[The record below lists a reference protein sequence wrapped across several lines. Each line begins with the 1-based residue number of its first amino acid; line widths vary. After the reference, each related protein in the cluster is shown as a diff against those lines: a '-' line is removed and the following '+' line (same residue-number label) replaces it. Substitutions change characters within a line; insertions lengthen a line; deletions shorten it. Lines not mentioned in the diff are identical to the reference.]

1 MLKISDLKNLIETHL
16 KTLEVPK
23 QPKGLYSPIYYGLS
37 MGGKRLRPSLCLAS
51 AALFGDYTPA
61 LKPACGLE
69 VFHNFTLLHDDLMD
83 HADLR
88 RNQPTVHKKW
98 DANTAILSGD
108 AMLIKAYE
116 LISRSPAGA
125 LPQVLDVFNQT
136 AIEVCEGQQYDM
148 EFEKRDDVTVE
159 EYLEMIRLKTAV
171 LIGGSMKIGAIIGGA
186 PPEDCNALYNFGQDI
201 GLAFQLQDDWLDVFG
216 SQKEFG
222 KRIGGD
228 ILANKKTFLLISAIS
243 RLEGVKKGELLD
255 WLQRKEYDAG
265 EKIAAVTAL
274 FEQAGVSDLLCQT
287 RNRLFNDSLEQL
299 SKVGGDKEVKQM
311 IEDFSCNLMER
322 AR

>member
-1 MLKISDLKNLIETHL
+1 MLKISDFKNLIETHL
-16 KTLEVPK
+16 RTLEVPK

-51 AALFGDYTPA
+51 AAMFGDYTPA
-61 LKPACGLE
+61 LEPACGLE

-116 LISRSPAGA
+116 LISRSPVGT
-125 LPQVLDVFNQT
+125 LPQVLDVFSQT
-136 AIEVCEGQQYDM
+136 ATEVCEGQQYDM
-148 EFEKRDDVTVE
+148 EFEERDDVTVDQ
-159 EYLEMIRLKTAV
+159 YLEMIRLKTAV

-186 PPEDCNALYNFGQDI
+186 SPEDCNALYNFGQDI

-216 SQKEFG
+216 TQKEFG
-222 KRIGGD
+222 KVIGGD
-228 ILANKKTFLLISAIS
+228 ILANKKTFLLISALS
-243 RLEGVKKGELLD
+243 RLEGGKKGELLD
-255 WLQRKEYDAG
+255 WLQRKEYDAE

-287 RNRLFNDSLEQL
+287 RNRLFNDSLVQL
-299 SKVGGDKEVKQM
+299 SKIGGHQEVKQM